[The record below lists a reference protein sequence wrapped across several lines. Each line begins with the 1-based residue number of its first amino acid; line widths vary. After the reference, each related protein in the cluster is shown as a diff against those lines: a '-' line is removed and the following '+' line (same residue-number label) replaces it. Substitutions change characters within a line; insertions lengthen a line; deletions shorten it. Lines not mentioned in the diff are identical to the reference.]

1 MVTPPDYSSNFYR
14 HYARQYAQVSDQF
27 LQSVYSKTSHPS
39 LTNDWDLWD
48 RLTQLAPGRRG
59 LDAGCGAGARDV
71 FHAWLLGYDIIGI
84 DAIEENIQAA
94 RDLHTEIAD
103 RVFVA
108 DLGHRLP
115 FDDASFD
122 FVACNA
128 VIQHMEP
135 EVVRDVVLPQFT
147 RVLISGGILQLMF
160 KTGTGVA
167 TVFDKDYGT
176 DRSFRLYEECEL
188 LGILQDLG
196 MTLIEAK
203 SPNDLGGFIYF
214 TDPKGLDHCV
224 FFARKDE
231 PKP

>member
-1 MVTPPDYSSNFYR
+1 MVTSPDYSTDFYR
-14 HYARQYAQVSDQF
+14 HYARQYAQVSDEF
-27 LQSVYSKTSHPS
+27 LQSVYIKTSHPS
-39 LTNDWDLWD
+39 FKHDWDLWD

-71 FHAWLLGYDIIGI
+71 FHAWSDGYDMIGI

-94 RDLHTEIAD
+94 RDLHSEIAD
-103 RVFVA
+103 RVSVS
-108 DLGHRLP
+108 DLAHPLP
-115 FDDASFD
+115 FEDESFD

-147 RVLISGGILQLMF
+147 RVLRYKGVLQLMF
-160 KTGTGVA
+160 KRGTGVS

-176 DRSFRLYEECEL
+176 DRSFRLYEEGVL
-188 LGILQDLG
+188 LGILRDLG
-196 MTLIEAK
+196 MTLIEAE
-203 SPNDLGGFIYF
+203 SPDALGGFIYF

-224 FFARKDE
+224 FFARKDT
-231 PKP
+231 PNR